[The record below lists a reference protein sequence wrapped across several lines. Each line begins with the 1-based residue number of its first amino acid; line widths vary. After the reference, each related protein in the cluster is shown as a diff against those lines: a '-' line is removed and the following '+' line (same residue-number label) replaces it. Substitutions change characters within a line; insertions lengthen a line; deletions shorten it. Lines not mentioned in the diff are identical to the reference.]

1 MELLCKHALKVC
13 KYIQQ
18 ELQYTILAAIEHVK
32 QLKQYDTW
40 DVEEMKT
47 KIEELEAVIN
57 SNTEEVNTLEKDI
70 PKLEEIISETKLLN
84 NVRKL
89 PILHLSFNPNRYA
102 HVEFDKM
109 DSNYR
114 ECKQLTWRCK
124 QT

>member
-1 MELLCKHALKVC
+1 MIC
-13 KYIQQ
+13 KYLQQ

-40 DVEEMKT
+40 DVEEMKV
-47 KIEELEAVIN
+47 KIEELEVVIN

-70 PKLEEIISETKLLN
+70 PKLEEIISETKSLN
-84 NVRKL
+84 NVRRL
-89 PILHLSFNPNRYA
+89 SILHLSFNPNRSA
-102 HVEFDKM
+102 LVEFNKM

-114 ECKQLTWRCK
+114 KRKQLTWRCK